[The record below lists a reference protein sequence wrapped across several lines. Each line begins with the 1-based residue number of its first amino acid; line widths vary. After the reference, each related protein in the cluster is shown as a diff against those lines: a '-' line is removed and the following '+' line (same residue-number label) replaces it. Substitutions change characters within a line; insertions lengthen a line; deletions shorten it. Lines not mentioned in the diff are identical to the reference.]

1 MISIASVIQK
11 EADETAQSAEIVIMT
26 HRAREASLRTAI
38 DGLAG
43 LDSVFEVGNYIRV
56 EG

>member
-38 DGLAG
+38 HGLAG